1 MWGDVRRTEGTGSRW
16 ENPFSKGFSSINNV
30 NTSVRTV
37 LSGGLS
43 ERLWISAEGNGDFVN
58 IGEFGS
64 GDIISVELF
73 AVEGDFL
80 HAELNVS

>member
-1 MWGDVRRTEGTGSRW
+1 MGDV
-16 ENPFSKGFSSINNV
+16 
-30 NTSVRTV
+30 
-37 LSGGLS
+37 
-43 ERLWISAEGNGDFVN
+43 LWFTASAEGNGNFVN